1 MGTPI
6 HRHQDSLQEI
16 LNFSSS
22 PPLNESLRHNAETR
36 FYAIVNH
43 YDDQDPDVNSKY
55 NRPRLVR
62 CLYEEAIA
70 PKSKDNV
77 LRAFFLAMK
86 LPMDGPPFENFS
98 VAMLTDLL
106 GFADHLVH
114 NFFLPCT

>member
-1 MGTPI
+1 MGTPT
-6 HRHQDSLQEI
+6 HRHQDSLEEI

-22 PPLNESLRHNAETR
+22 PPLGDSLRHHAEVR
-36 FYAIVNH
+36 FYAILHH
-43 YDDQDPDVNSKY
+43 YDDRDPDVKSKY

-62 CLYEEAIA
+62 LLYDEAIE

-86 LPMDGPPFENFS
+86 LPMDGPPLEDFS
-98 VAMLTDLL
+98 ASMLTNLL

-114 NFFLPCT
+114 NFFLPCM